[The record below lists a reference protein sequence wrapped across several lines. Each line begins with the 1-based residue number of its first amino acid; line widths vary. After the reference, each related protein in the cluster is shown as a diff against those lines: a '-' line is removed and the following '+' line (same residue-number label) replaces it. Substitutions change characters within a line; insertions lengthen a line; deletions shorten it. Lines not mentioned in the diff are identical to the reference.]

1 MALSLLVS
9 AVLRQYQAHREK
21 VRHGRG
27 NKSAL
32 EAQKGIL
39 LFVAPSSDLKTGGV
53 TRGEFWRQEGARA
66 PATAHRA
73 TAPNKLITV
82 TPYANNRQRLLAVG
96 EADAMKRDKFLR
108 RSEASIYL
116 KEEHGID
123 RAPATL
129 ADPRKDNPPFR
140 HIGKVPYYASSA
152 LDDWVRRKLSALKQP
167 IAKETSPAPMSSLSK
182 QVAATAPASQGDES
196 VS

>member
-1 MALSLLVS
+1 VALSLLVS
-9 AVLRQYQAHREK
+9 AVLPQYQAHREK
-21 VRHGRG
+21 VRHDRG

-39 LFVAPSSDLKTGGV
+39 LLVAPSSDLKTGGV
-53 TRGEFWRQEGARA
+53 TRVEFWRQEAARA
-66 PATAHRA
+66 PAPAHRA
-73 TAPNKLITV
+73 TAPNKFITV

-129 ADPRKDNPPFR
+129 ADPRKDNPSFR
-140 HIGKVPYYASSA
+140 HIDKVPYYAISD
-152 LDDWVRRKLSALKQP
+152 LNDWVRRKLSAAKQAV
-167 IAKETSPAPMSSLSK
+167 AKETSPAAVSSPAK
-182 QVAATAPASQGDES
+182 QVTTAGAAKQDDEAAP
-196 VS
+196 

>member
-1 MALSLLVS
+1 
-9 AVLRQYQAHREK
+9 
-21 VRHGRG
+21 
-27 NKSAL
+27 
-32 EAQKGIL
+32 
-39 LFVAPSSDLKTGGV
+39 
-53 TRGEFWRQEGARA
+53 
-66 PATAHRA
+66 
-73 TAPNKLITV
+73 
-82 TPYANNRQRLLAVG
+82 
-96 EADAMKRDKFLR
+96 MKRDKFLR

-140 HIGKVPYYASSA
+140 HMGKVPYYASSA

-167 IAKETSPAPMSSLSK
+167 IAKETSPAPISSLSK
-182 QVAATAPASQGDES
+182 RVAATAPASQVDES